1 MADRR
6 VLVKVLGGGGEVGRL
21 SVLLRYSD
29 SRRAVILDAGVNFDE
44 NDNPV
49 FANTYPPKYVEAI
62 VLSHAHLD
70 HIGTAPMYYI
80 SGNPAI
86 YATRPTLEMA
96 RLMWADFLKINGY
109 YSPYEAGEVDK
120 AVAAT
125 RTIDY
130 GDEVEAAGFTLRFYN
145 SGHIPGSVFT
155 LIEADGLRIGFTGD
169 VNTVETKLMKGMD
182 IDSIGG
188 VDVLIMEAT
197 YGASTHP
204 PRRVSEAKL
213 VSIVEEVVE
222 QGGTV
227 LIPAFS
233 IARGQEVMM
242 ILEEYGVD
250 VPVAVDGMI
259 RKTTEIM
266 LENRR
271 YINNPHLLERA
282 YNDYLFV
289 RGWRDRSRVWR
300 RPGVIIASAGMLKG
314 GPSLYYVKKIG
325 GKKKNAVI
333 LVSYQAEGSPGRR
346 LLEEGKIPGSEEML
360 KARLEWLDLSS
371 HADMYGLA
379 EMARRLKPSRIIVV
393 HSDAEVAAKFVEY
406 LRGRVDGDTRIDI
419 AVNNAEYILEA

>member
-1 MADRR
+1 MER

-21 SVLLRYSD
+21 SLLIRYEG
-29 SRRAVILDAGVNFDE
+29 SRRGLILDAGVNFDE

-49 FANTYPPKYVEAI
+49 FAGHYPPKYVEAI

-70 HIGTAPMYYI
+70 HIGTAPIYYI

-86 YATRPTLEMA
+86 YATRPTMEMA
-96 RLMWADFLKINGY
+96 KLMWADFLKINGY
-109 YSPYEAGEVDK
+109 YSTYEDREVER
-120 AVAAT
+120 AVAAA
-125 RTIDY
+125 RNIEY
-130 GDEVEAAGFTLRFYN
+130 GDEAEAAGFTLKFYN

-155 LIEADGLRIGFTGD
+155 VVEADGLRIGFTGD
-169 VNTVETKLMKGMD
+169 VNTVDTKLMKGMD
-182 IDSIGG
+182 PGSVGK

-204 PRRVSEAKL
+204 PRRVSEARL
-213 VSIVEEVVE
+213 VSIVEEVVGR
-222 QGGTV
+222 GGTV

-242 ILEEYGVD
+242 ILEDYGVD

-266 LENRR
+266 LENKKF
-271 YINNPHLLERA
+271 INNPHLLEKA

-325 GKKKNAVI
+325 GDKRNAVI

-360 KARLEWLDLSS
+360 RARLEWLDLSS

-379 EMARRLKPSRIIVV
+379 EMARRLKPSKIIVV
-393 HSDAEVAAKFVEY
+393 HSDMEVAVKFTEY
-406 LRGRVDGDTRIDI
+406 LRGRVGEDVDVEI
-419 AVNNAEYILEA
+419 AVNNAEYRLEPQR